1 MIVTILLGHCMLTV
15 SLYNVHGIKLFASQF
30 SVEFDVDVLHSDH
43 RSMCRTVNASLPDL
57 ANKQL
62 ENRH

>member
-1 MIVTILLGHCMLTV
+1 MLTV
-15 SLYNVHGIKLFASQF
+15 SLYNVHGIKLFVSQF

-43 RSMCRTVNASLPDL
+43 RSMRRTVNASLPDL